1 MLWREL
7 IGYQTISWWR
17 DRSLHQFWKNKLNFW
32 HSNNKIRTTWKLFKK
47 CVILFMTIS
56 SKSMKFSR
64 NKNNNYLYEDEPHPD
79 FLKLLLVSNG
89 QFCNLF
95 DWMVPSAVIPRA
107 FTLVIRGIVAII
119 RWIVAKRLS
128 KRKVWC
134 LCCGR
139 CFFNRITDPSNDQFS
154 APTFPLPLYKKT
166 SCIIPNAPALAIIL
180 SPNFTGFLGLYYCIP
195 LLLVLAGMICS
206 SIDITS
212 SGSTFKQFGCTIS
225 SNGRT
230 LNSLSCFFHLL
241 MICQRD
247 QLNYIN
253 LYISSLIM
261 WQQLY

>member
-7 IGYQTISWWR
+7 IGYETISWWR

-47 CVILFMTIS
+47 CVILFMAIS
-56 SKSMKFSR
+56 SKSAKFSR
-64 NKNNNYLYEDEPHPD
+64 NKNNFNH
-79 FLKLLLVSNG
+79 LKS
-89 QFCNLF
+89 QFH
-95 DWMVPSAVIPRA
+95 R
-107 FTLVIRGIVAII
+107 
-119 RWIVAKRLS
+119 
-128 KRKVWC
+128 
-134 LCCGR
+134 
-139 CFFNRITDPSNDQFS
+139 
-154 APTFPLPLYKKT
+154 
-166 SCIIPNAPALAIIL
+166 
-180 SPNFTGFLGLYYCIP
+180 FLGILYYCIP

-241 MICQRD
+241 MSCQRD